1 MAEATPGPAP
11 SGRHQR
17 RLRNY
22 ILDARFQ
29 LKYSG
34 FLVLVTLLLSVAL
47 GLILWQTSGEV
58 VNQSQEAVRV
68 AEGSVGV
75 GEQVVARGREVVEE
89 SQKVSAVVRMNIVK
103 DPAYGDNPAL
113 LSAFQEDADLQ
124 DKRLASQQKQLED
137 QSNELKRQS
146 QQLKTQAALIE
157 QKQQSIFAVLFI
169 ALTALVLGVGIVGII
184 VTHKIAGPIFKMKRQ
199 IRELGEGSLKVP
211 SPLRKGDELVD
222 FFEAFRSAVM
232 SLRAN
237 QEREIAMLDRA
248 IENLRPKATAADLA
262 DLEELRIEMQSALE
276 RKTATAVRVPD
287 SGASASH

>member
-1 MAEATPGPAP
+1 MAEAHPGPAP

-34 FLVLVTLLLSVAL
+34 FLVLIALLLSGAL
-47 GLILWQTSGEV
+47 GVILWQTSEEV
-58 VNQSQEAVRV
+58 INQSQEAVRV
-68 AEGSVGV
+68 AESSVGV
-75 GEQVVARGREVVEE
+75 GEQVVARGREVVDE

-103 DPAYGDNPAL
+103 DPAYGDNPGL
-113 LSAFQEDADLQ
+113 LSAFQEDADKQ
-124 DKRLASQQKQLED
+124 DARLAEQQRQLET
-137 QSNELKRQS
+137 QSNDLKRQS
-146 QQLKTQAALIE
+146 DQLKQQADLIE
-157 QKQQSIFAVLFI
+157 RKHGSMFLVLFI
-169 ALTALVLGVGIVGII
+169 VLAALVAGVGLAGII
-184 VTHKIAGPIFKMKRQ
+184 ITHKIAGPIYKMKRQ

-237 QEREIAMLDRA
+237 QEREIALLDRA
-248 IENLRPKATAADLA
+248 IENLRKKANMEDLVE
-262 DLEELRIEMQSALE
+262 LEELRQEMQSALE
-276 RKTATAVRVPD
+276 RQTSTQVRLPP
-287 SGASASH
+287 A